1 MRVLLDECVPRQ
13 LRRDLEGFDVKTV
26 QQMGWAGVK
35 NGALLSRAA
44 GECDVVFTVDRGMAN
59 VHSEVKAEVAVVIL
73 AATTTDPVK
82 LRPFMPQVRAAL
94 QAVQPGKIVRVDA

>member
-13 LRRDLEGFDVKTV
+13 LRRDLKDFDVKTV

-44 GECDVVFTVDRGMAN
+44 GEFDVVFTVDRGMA
-59 VHSEVKAEVAVVIL
+59 K
-73 AATTTDPVK
+73 
-82 LRPFMPQVRAAL
+82 VRAL
-94 QAVQPGKIVRVDA
+94 NMR